1 MTKYRPVTNQEAH
14 WAISRM
20 ARIVRIWDQFLTVID
35 KEFILRRIR
44 DTEPELFQ
52 KIFYER

>member
-20 ARIVRIWDQFLTVID
+20 ARIVRIWDQLLTVID